1 MEGALD
7 VANAEL
13 RSIMKRIWKR
23 SASDKVSP
31 PNVRRIMVFDL
42 V

>member
-23 SASDKVSP
+23 SATDKVHHLHL
-31 PNVRRIMVFDL
+31 NILDTHK
-42 V
+42 